1 MDRMRLMQLQMRVP
15 DDVEAAL
22 RAVESGCRRAAE
34 AGADLLALPE
44 MFCCPY
50 EATRFPAYAQEAG
63 GPVWRRC
70 AELARTYG
78 IYLSAGSVPERGAD
92 GAVYNTAYV
101 FDRRGRQIARHRKAH
116 LFDIAVAGGQVFRE
130 SDTLRAGDAVT
141 VFGTEFGPVGLCVCY
156 DLRFPELVRLMAL
169 RGARLILAPAA
180 FNLTTGPAHWSLTFR
195 AQAVFHQVF
204 TAGTAPARDMTA
216 SYHSW
221 GHTIA
226 VDPWGN
232 VLGELDEKEGYQLLE
247 LDLSE
252 TERVRAQLPL
262 LRHRRTDLYTLEEK
276 SGQGS
281 GAQC

>member
-1 MDRMRLMQLQMRVP
+1 MDHLRLMQLQMRVP
-15 DDVEAAL
+15 SDVETAL
-22 RAVESGCRRAAE
+22 ARAEAGCRLAAE
-34 AGADLLALPE
+34 RGADLLALPE

-50 EATRFPAYAQEAG
+50 ETANFPLYAQPEG
-63 GPVWRRC
+63 GPVWQ
-70 AELARTYG
+70 ALSAMAGTYG

-116 LFDIAVAGGQVFRE
+116 LFDIAVEGGQVFRE

-141 VFGTEFGPVGLCVCY
+141 VFDTEFGPMGLCVCY

-169 RGARLILAPAA
+169 RGARLILVPAA
-180 FNLTTGPAHWSLTFR
+180 FNMTTGPAHWELTFR

-204 TAGTAPARDMTA
+204 TAGTAPARDLAA

-226 VDPWGN
+226 VDPWGK
-232 VLGELDEKEGYQLLE
+232 VLGQLDEAEGFQILD

-252 TERVRAQLPL
+252 TDRVRAQLPL
-262 LRHRRTDLYTLEEK
+262 TRHRRTDIYTLTERET
-276 SGQGS
+276 QGR
-281 GAQC
+281 GARC